1 MPSLVLGAMDLANF
15 LARLQWELLSHL
27 IFYNEIDTV
36 DVKMLFKSCIYIYII
51 IYVACIHT
59 HTHTN
64 FLMVLPDCH
73 FSWTSGWHVR
83 N

>member
-59 HTHTN
+59 HTHTPI
-64 FLMVLPDCH
+64 F
-73 FSWTSGWHVR
+73 
-83 N
+83 